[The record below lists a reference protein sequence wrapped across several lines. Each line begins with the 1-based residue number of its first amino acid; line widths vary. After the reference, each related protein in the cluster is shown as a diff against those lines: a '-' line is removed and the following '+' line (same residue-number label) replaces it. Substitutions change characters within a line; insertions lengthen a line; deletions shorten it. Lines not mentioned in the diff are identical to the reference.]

1 METAAETR
9 DALVRRSL
17 LAVSPLDG
25 RALSDAAA
33 SGADA
38 IVLDLA
44 RGPAAHRR
52 DEARASLAAA
62 IESLAGSGAE
72 LLLWTD
78 AGGVEADLRG
88 CDGVGVSGVLVTAA
102 STDDVA
108 AVDTVLSDWEAGRST
123 PSGALTAEV
132 VLASAAAVHGC
143 VDIASASRRVV
154 AVALDEQ
161 SLLRYSGMGS
171 AGRRDLAGYCR
182 GAVVIAARTAGV
194 QAHGSVAAG
203 AGALAAGYANSGR
216 RTGLRG
222 AICFDADT
230 VSLINAGFS
239 PSAAEVESARR
250 ALAAMEAA
258 VAEGRGAIAASP
270 GTMADLANV
279 RQAQAVVDR
288 AEAIHRRQTT
298 AEEGSAPPWR

>member
-1 METAAETR
+1 M
-9 DALVRRSL
+9 

-25 RALSDAAA
+25 RALSNAAA

-38 IVLDLA
+38 IVLDMA

-52 DEARASLAAA
+52 DEARAVLGAA
-62 IESLAGSGAE
+62 IESLADAGAE

-78 AGGVEADLRG
+78 AAGVAADLRG
-88 CDGVGVSGVLVTAA
+88 CEGGSVSGLLVTAA
-102 STDDVA
+102 SADDVA
-108 AVDTVLSDWEAGRST
+108 AVDAALNDWEAGHSL
-123 PSGALTAEV
+123 PSGALTVEV

-161 SLLRYSGMGS
+161 ALLRSSGMGS
-171 AGRRDLAGYCR
+171 AGRRELAAYCR
-182 GAVVIAARTAGV
+182 GAVVIAARTLGV

-203 AGALAAGYANSGR
+203 AGALAAGYANSSR
-216 RTGLRG
+216 RMGLRG
-222 AICFDADT
+222 AVCFDADT
-230 VSLINAGFS
+230 VSLVNAGFS

-270 GTMADLANV
+270 GTMADLANA

-288 AEAIHRRQTT
+288 AEAIRRRTT
-298 AEEGSAPPWR
+298 PEEGSAPPWR